1 MRDVRVLD
9 VASGTLGDPVD
20 VRVRGGV
27 IETISPAGSLRA
39 ISAPVI
45 QGEGATLLPGLLDM
59 HGHVVTGTAP
69 SVGRRRELTLD
80 RLHGESRCALGDDLA
95 VRGTEETLRKGYPAA
110 GPFNPTLRNHWPRI
124 SCAEE

>member
-1 MRDVRVLD
+1 MRDDRVLD

-20 VRVRGGV
+20 VRVRCGA
-27 IETISPAGSLRA
+27 IETIPPSGSLRA
-39 ISAPVI
+39 TSAPVI
-45 QGEGATLLPGLLDM
+45 QGEGATLLPGLIDM
-59 HGHVVTGTAP
+59 HGHVATGTGP
-69 SVGRRRELTLD
+69 FVGRRGELTLD
-80 RLHGESRCALGDDLA
+80 RLHGEGRSALGDDLA